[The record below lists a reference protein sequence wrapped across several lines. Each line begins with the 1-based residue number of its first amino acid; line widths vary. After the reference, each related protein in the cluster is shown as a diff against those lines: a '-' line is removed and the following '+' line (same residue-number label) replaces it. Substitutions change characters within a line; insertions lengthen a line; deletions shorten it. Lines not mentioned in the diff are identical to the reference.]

1 MSNVKRNEIDML
13 HGPMTGKL
21 IMMAVP
27 LAAISILQQ
36 LFNAADVAV
45 VGRFASDTAMAAVG
59 ANTPV
64 INMFITFM
72 TGIATGGNVTI
83 STLIGEGKYDK
94 VKTAVHTVFS
104 ISLVGGVLIV
114 IIGQIIARPILE
126 LINVPDDVIDQS
138 VIYLRIYLFAIFFAV
153 IYNFTSAILRSKG
166 DTRRPLYCLIAS
178 GVINII
184 LNLIFVIGF
193 SLDVVGVAV
202 ATLIANF
209 VCALATVIIL
219 IKEDDFLKLSLKDLG
234 FDSELLKFTL
244 RIGLPAG
251 LQGMTFSI
259 SNIIIQSGIN
269 SFGADC
275 IAGNTAALNYEF
287 AAYFIVNAF
296 AQTATTFTS
305 QNYGNGNAERCKK
318 VYRQCFALSTGLCFA
333 ACMMLSVSPEFW
345 LGFFTADAA
354 VLAFGVIR
362 MRYVVVL
369 EWLTALNEI
378 PACTIRGMGVSVPP
392 TIISIT
398 GSCIFRII
406 WMVTVF
412 KWFNSYNTLM
422 IVYPVSW
429 VFLAVCMVPLYLF
442 MSHRKLALISKDK
455 TAESESILL

>member
-1 MSNVKRNEIDML
+1 MGKAKRNEIDML
-13 HGPMTGKL
+13 NGPMTGKL
-21 IMMAVP
+21 IKMAMP

-64 INMFITFM
+64 INMFITLM

-83 STLIGEGKYDK
+83 STLIGEGKHDRIK
-94 VKTAVHTVFS
+94 DAVHTVFS

-114 IIGQIIARPILE
+114 LIGQIIARPILN

-138 VIYLRIYLFAIFFAV
+138 VIYLRIYLFAMMFAV
-153 IYNFTSAILRSKG
+153 IYNFASAILRSKG

-178 GVINII
+178 GIINVI

-209 VCALATVIIL
+209 VCALSTVIIL
-219 IKEDDFLKLSLKDLG
+219 MKEDDFLKFSLKDLG
-234 FDSELLKFTL
+234 FDKELLKFTL
-244 RIGLPAG
+244 HIGLPAG

-318 VYRQCFALSTGLCFA
+318 VYRQCFALSTGMCFA
-333 ACMMLSVSPEFW
+333 ACIVIWISPKFW
-345 LGFFTADAA
+345 LSFFTADAA
-354 VLAFGVIR
+354 VLAFGLIR
-362 MRYVVVL
+362 MRYVVIL
-369 EWLTALNEI
+369 EWLTSLNEI
-378 PACTIRGMGVSVPP
+378 PASTIRGMGVSLPP

-406 WMVTVF
+406 WMLTVF

-429 VFLAVCMVPLYLF
+429 VFLAVCMVPLYLI
-442 MSHRKLALISKDK
+442 MSRKKLALLK
-455 TAESESILL
+455 TNTNAML

>member
-1 MSNVKRNEIDML
+1 MGKAKRNEIDML
-13 HGPMTGKL
+13 NGPMTGKL
-21 IMMAVP
+21 IKMAMP

-64 INMFITFM
+64 INMFITLM

-83 STLIGEGKYDK
+83 STLIGEGKHDRIK
-94 VKTAVHTVFS
+94 DAVHTVFS

-114 IIGQIIARPILE
+114 LIGQIIARPILN

-138 VIYLRIYLFAIFFAV
+138 VIYLRIYLFAMMFAV
-153 IYNFTSAILRSKG
+153 IYNFASAILRSKG

-178 GVINII
+178 GIINVI

-209 VCALATVIIL
+209 VCALSTVIIL
-219 IKEDDFLKLSLKDLG
+219 MKEDDFLKLSLKDLG
-234 FDSELLKFTL
+234 FDKELLKFTL
-244 RIGLPAG
+244 HIGLPAG

-318 VYRQCFALSTGLCFA
+318 VYRQCFALSTGMCFA
-333 ACMMLSVSPEFW
+333 ACIVIWISPEFW
-345 LGFFTADAA
+345 LSFFTADAA
-354 VLAFGVIR
+354 VLAFGLIR
-362 MRYVVVL
+362 MRYVVIL
-369 EWLTALNEI
+369 EWLTSLNEI
-378 PACTIRGMGVSVPP
+378 PASTIRGMGVSLPP

-406 WMVTVF
+406 WMLTVF

-429 VFLAVCMVPLYLF
+429 VFLAVCMVPLYLI
-442 MSHRKLALISKDK
+442 MSRKKLALLK
-455 TAESESILL
+455 TNTNAML

>member
-1 MSNVKRNEIDML
+1 MGKAKRNEIDML
-13 HGPMTGKL
+13 NGPMTGKL
-21 IMMAVP
+21 IKMAMP

-64 INMFITFM
+64 INMFITLM

-83 STLIGEGKYDK
+83 STLIGEGKHDRIK
-94 VKTAVHTVFS
+94 DAVHTVFS

-114 IIGQIIARPILE
+114 LIGQIIARPILN

-138 VIYLRIYLFAIFFAV
+138 VIYLRIYLFAMMFAV
-153 IYNFTSAILRSKG
+153 IYNFASAILRSKG

-178 GVINII
+178 GIINVI

-209 VCALATVIIL
+209 VCALSTVIIL
-219 IKEDDFLKLSLKDLG
+219 MKEDDFLKLSLKDLG
-234 FDSELLKFTL
+234 FDKELLKFTL
-244 RIGLPAG
+244 HIGLPAG

-318 VYRQCFALSTGLCFA
+318 VYRQCFALSTGMCFA
-333 ACMMLSVSPEFW
+333 ACIVIWISPKFW
-345 LGFFTADAA
+345 LSFFTADAA
-354 VLAFGVIR
+354 VLAFGLIR
-362 MRYVVVL
+362 MRYVVIL
-369 EWLTALNEI
+369 EWLTSLNEI
-378 PACTIRGMGVSVPP
+378 PASTIRGMGVSLPP

-406 WMVTVF
+406 WMLTVF

-429 VFLAVCMVPLYLF
+429 VFLAVCMVPLYLI
-442 MSHRKLALISKDK
+442 MSRKKLALLK
-455 TAESESILL
+455 TNTNAML